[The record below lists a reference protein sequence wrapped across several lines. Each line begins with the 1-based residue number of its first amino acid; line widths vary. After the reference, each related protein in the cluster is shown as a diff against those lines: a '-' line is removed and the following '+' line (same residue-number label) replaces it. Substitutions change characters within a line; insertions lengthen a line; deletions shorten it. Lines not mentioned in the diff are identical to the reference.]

1 MLTKRLQ
8 ADLAAAMRARE
19 ELRRETLRMCIAAL
33 SNRRIELGRELEEAE
48 ELQVLSKAAKTREDS
63 AEQYEEAGRAELADK
78 ERSEAEIILAYLPQ
92 KLSEAETREL
102 VEQRIGELGLSSK
115 QDLGRLMKAVMA
127 EQGARVDGKTVQRLA
142 AELLS

>member
-1 MLTKRLQ
+1 MLVERLQ
-8 ADLAAAMRARE
+8 GDLAAAMRAGE

-48 ELQVLSKAAKTREDS
+48 ELQVLAKAAKTREDS
-63 AEQYEEAGRAELADK
+63 AEQYQEAGRPELADK
-78 ERSEAEIILAYLPQ
+78 EREEAQIISAYLPQ
-92 KLSEAETREL
+92 RLSEAETREL
-102 VEQRIGELGLSSK
+102 VESRIAELGISSK
-115 QDLGRLMKAVMA
+115 RDMGRLMKAVMA